1 MKVGYLH
8 LGREGGGVRRYGLMI
23 AEATRA
29 RTDATVLEVDGGER
43 DTDRHRLAAAGR
55 ALMAT
60 EVVHLQWKPAD
71 WGGGLR
77 ALVRLRAFASA
88 CDRPLVVTLHDVW
101 ERTSFRRRWVDS
113 DAWALRWLG
122 RAVGRH
128 GGHLVV
134 HGQEELR
141 RLVGLVPAE
150 SIAVVPHFVEE
161 RASLD
166 DAGVGSEAGA
176 AQTAEAGAQTAIVAR
191 EALGLGGKRVI
202 TILGFMVRR
211 KGYRLTIEAL
221 RFLPA
226 DVVALFAG
234 GPIAGR
240 EARADELRAYA
251 EQLGVGERV
260 TITGYV
266 ASERLEQALTAT
278 HVAICPFRDLSAS
291 GSLSTWISAGRP
303 IVTSDLPQF
312 REYDELEP
320 GALRIFQPLS
330 AEGLAG
336 AVRAVLEEGPPM
348 RDPRVVALAE
358 RLATPRVV
366 ERYLEVYRASL
377 APDVGDRTGSA

>member
-1 MKVGYLH
+1 MTGLPGMKVGYLQ

-23 AEATRA
+23 AEAARA
-29 RTDATVLEVDGGER
+29 RADPTVLEVEGGER

-60 EVVHLQWKPAD
+60 DVVHLQWKPAD

-77 ALVRLRAFASA
+77 ALVRLRAFASS
-88 CDRPLVVTLHDVW
+88 CERPLVVTLHDVW
-101 ERTSFRRRWVDS
+101 ERATFRRRWLDA

-122 RAVGRH
+122 RAVGRQ
-128 GGHLVV
+128 GGRLAV
-134 HGQEELR
+134 HGQEERR
-141 RLVGLVPAE
+141 RLVGLVPDE
-150 SIAVVPHFVEE
+150 LVAVVPHFVEE
-161 RASLD
+161 RAV
-166 DAGVGSEAGA
+166 VGDPD
-176 AQTAEAGAQTAIVAR
+176 TAR
-191 EALGLGGKRVI
+191 DALGLGGKRVI

-240 EARADELRAYA
+240 EARADELRDYA

-266 ASERLEQALTAT
+266 ASERLEQALAAT

-291 GSLSTWISAGRP
+291 GSLSTWISTGRP

-336 AVRAVLEEGPPM
+336 AVRAVLEEGPPL
-348 RDPRVVALAE
+348 RDLRVVALAE

-366 ERYLEVYRASL
+366 EHYLEVYRASL
-377 APDVGDRTGSA
+377 TPNLGDRTASP